1 MSDKEYEEEILAAAE
16 GGKITCKAAMKLAA
30 RLKVPNGK
38 MADLLDKY
46 KVKIKECQLGCF
58 K

>member
-1 MSDKEYEEEILAAAE
+1 MKEEDYEKEIRAVAEE
-16 GGKITCKAAMKLAA
+16 GKITCKGTMKLAA
-30 RLKVPNGK
+30 RLGVPTRD